1 MISYGK
7 QSIDKSDIK
16 AVVDTL
22 KSHWLTQG
30 PKCEVFEEDLKNY
43 FGASYACAVSNGTA
57 ALHLAGLALNWK
69 KGDIVLTTPMSF
81 LATSNCIIYTG
92 AKPDFVDIDLVTH
105 TIDPNLAEEKIKHY
119 RKKGKNIKALIGVDF
134 AGQPCD
140 WKALR
145 ALANNYE
152 FKLIND
158 NCHALGAKY
167 FDDKQYA
174 LKYADIATQSYHPV
188 KHITTGEGGSVLT
201 NSLEIDEKVRRLR
214 THGMVKGE
222 NQLSINN
229 EPWYYEMHDV
239 GFNYRITD
247 FQSAL
252 GSNQLKKLDFF
263 LKRRREIARVYD
275 DAFENIPN
283 LIIPKV
289 NDECVH
295 AYHLY
300 PLQINFDKTNLS
312 KSQLFKKLKKFDIN
326 LQVHYIPIHLQPYY
340 KKNYGFRIG
349 EYPFAEK
356 FYQREVSLPIYS
368 GLSKKDQRKVIRSLK
383 SLINV

>member
-7 QSIDKSDIK
+7 QSIDKSDIN
-16 AVVDTL
+16 AVVEAL
-22 KSHWLTQG
+22 KSDWLTQG

-43 FGASYACAVSNGTA
+43 FGTSYACAVSSGTA
-57 ALHLAGLALNWK
+57 ALHLAGIALDWK
-69 KGDIVLTTPMSF
+69 EEDVILTTPLSF
-81 LATSNCIIYTG
+81 LATSNCIIYAG
-92 AKPDFVDIDLVTH
+92 AIPDFVDIDPITY
-105 TIDPNLAEEKIKHY
+105 TIDPNLVEEKIKFY
-119 RKKGKNIKALIGVDF
+119 RNKGKNIKALIGVDF

-167 FDDKQYA
+167 FNDKQYA
-174 LKYADIATQSYHPV
+174 LKFADIATQSYHPV

-214 THGMVKGE
+214 THGIEKGE

-229 EPWYYEMHDV
+229 EPWYYEMHDL

-252 GSNQLKKLDFF
+252 GSSQLKKLDFF
-263 LKRRREIARVYD
+263 IEKRRQIAKIYD
-275 DAFENIPN
+275 KEFKNNQFLKTPYEASNTR
-283 LIIPKV
+283 
-289 NDECVH
+289 H
-295 AYHLY
+295 SYHLY
-300 PLQINFDKTNLS
+300 PLQID
-312 KSQLFKKLKKFDIN
+312 FKKLSLKKVQFFKKMNESGIN
-326 LQVHYIPIHLQPYY
+326 LQVHYIPIHLQPFYR
-340 KKNYGFRIG
+340 KNYRFQKGD
-349 EYPFAEK
+349 YPLSEK
-356 FYQREVSLPIYS
+356 FYQNEVSLPIYPD
-368 GLSKKDQRKVIRSLK
+368 LTIDEQAKVIENIK
-383 SLINV
+383 KYTNV

>member
-16 AVVDTL
+16 AVVDAL
-22 KSHWLTQG
+22 KSDWLTQG

-81 LATSNCIIYTG
+81 LATSNCIIYAG
-92 AKPDFVDIDLVTH
+92 AKPDFVDIDPVTH
-105 TIDPNLAEEKIKHY
+105 TIDPNLVEEKIKLY

-145 ALANNYE
+145 SLANNYE

-167 FDDKQYA
+167 FNDKQYA
-174 LKYADIATQSYHPV
+174 LKYADIATHSYHPV

-214 THGMVKGE
+214 THGIEKGE

-229 EPWYYEMHDV
+229 EPWYYEMHDL

-252 GSNQLKKLDFF
+252 GSSQLKKLDFF
-263 LKRRREIARVYD
+263 IEKRRQIAKIYD
-275 DAFENIPN
+275 KEFKNNQFLKTPYEASNT
-283 LIIPKV
+283 K
-289 NDECVH
+289 H
-295 AYHLY
+295 SYHLY
-300 PLQINFDKTNLS
+300 PLQID
-312 KSQLFKKLKKFDIN
+312 FKKLSLKKVQFFKKMNESGIN
-326 LQVHYIPIHLQPYY
+326 LQVHYIPIHLQPFY
-340 KKNYGFRIG
+340 KKNFGFKKG
-349 EYPFAEK
+349 DYPVAESLYSK
-356 FYQREVSLPIYS
+356 EVSLPIYPS
-368 GLSKKDQRKVIRSLK
+368 LSKKDQDEVIKTLK
-383 SLINV
+383 NLINV